1 MDMRQHSRELLHSPD
16 ALGPA
21 GSEDLRK
28 RIDAGRSDADVVHGD
43 AGVIGFLDRVR
54 GVGPGVTALVALV
67 GDQAIADH
75 DQQASLGRLRQEPA
89 RQVAQG

>member
-1 MDMRQHSRELLHSPD
+1 MDMGEDVGEVFDPAD
-16 ALGPA
+16 ALRPA
-21 GSEDLRK
+21 RSENFREGVDPGW
-28 RIDAGRSDADVVHGD
+28 ADADVIHGD
-43 AGVIGFLDRVR
+43 TGVVGFLDGVR
-54 GVGPGVTALVALV
+54 AVRPGVATFVALI